1 VSERFIPAA
10 GRPSSKPRTRCETMR
25 PKVFLFS
32 SRRRHTI
39 FSRDW
44 SSDVCSSDLLHSNFF
59 GERTLTARTLAASL
73 VGSLARREPED
84 LAILN
89 KYLHGVV
96 EPRSKEEG
104 GSWPEFLE
112 GGRDAI
118 ATLS

>member
-1 VSERFIPAA
+1 MHC
-10 GRPSSKPRTRCETMR
+10 RPSIRITR
-25 PKVFLFS
+25 
-32 SRRRHTI
+32 
-39 FSRDW
+39 
-44 SSDVCSSDLLHSNFF
+44 LHGNFF
-59 GERTLTARTLAASL
+59 GERALTAHTLASSL

>member
-1 VSERFIPAA
+1 
-10 GRPSSKPRTRCETMR
+10 M
-25 PKVFLFS
+25 
-32 SRRRHTI
+32 
-39 FSRDW
+39 
-44 SSDVCSSDLLHSNFF
+44 LHGQFF
-59 GERTLTARTLAASL
+59 GDAHADAPRTLARSL
-73 VGSLARREPED
+73 VGSLARRIPED

>member
-1 VSERFIPAA
+1 MAPHTV
-10 GRPSSKPRTRCETMR
+10 PRS
-25 PKVFLFS
+25 S
-32 SRRRHTI
+32 SR
-39 FSRDW
+39 SRI
-44 SSDVCSSDLLHSNFF
+44 
-59 GERTLTARTLAASL
+59 ASL
-73 VGSLARREPED
+73 VGSLTRREPED

-104 GSWPEFLE
+104 GAWPEFLE